1 MNKNKAMF
9 HLNLNTAL
17 LMSEAN
23 CRPVEEGNDP
33 TLIDVTTTLI
43 EVQALFTMS
52 TAMKPLQQRIQMKL
66 ISVIHHKITA
76 TWSIS

>member
-1 MNKNKAMF
+1 MF

-23 CRPVEEGNDP
+23 CRPVEEGNDL

-43 EVQALFTMS
+43 EVQALFTVS
-52 TAMKPLQQRIQMKL
+52 TTMKPLQQRIQNGSLPYITKL
-66 ISVIHHKITA
+66 HQHGAFPEHFKA
-76 TWSIS
+76 